1 MRRACALFLLL
12 AASCAR
18 CGSPR
23 SAAAAEELLPLHP
36 SGAVVTAPLGA
47 LAAHFAALSDRVA
60 SLPGGELL
68 GELRKGMTAQLG
80 FDPLTRDGLLSAG
93 VDPQRGAAV
102 ALIEAQPRPEWTVAL
117 PLSNP
122 TIFIQTIQR
131 LLVERLGFAPVAGP
145 PTHAKLFE
153 RNGQRLAL
161 DVVRGYGLIARGADP
176 AALVAE
182 RKLEESLAQSA
193 GFAAAR
199 QKLGAQDVVV
209 WAPFG
214 SALPKRYTARTLPGD
229 VALSLQGAEKGLGLR
244 LLAQLPQ
251 ADAAQAS
258 AALPGGGA
266 ALFDL
271 LPGDAPLRARL
282 GVAPAQ
288 LLAMLRGDAR
298 TAAML
303 DKLKGVDA
311 VFAALLPGAVVSL
324 GVARNASIA
333 GAVDY
338 GLDWRRKSPFDT
350 VQLVALAQAADGP
363 RVLAALE
370 VLARQLPDL
379 GAKVE
384 RGDAAAGPSREGRSP
399 GSGDFQ
405 ITYAGGKG
413 ARFGVRQIDGK
424 PVAYLLGGAL
434 KPEDLRATPRPANP
448 EAAAL
453 YADPGA
459 AARADFGKLAAQ
471 VHALPDTT
479 YGSGPQSY
487 VTRSVVAQVID
498 PLRPLR
504 LTLGLQAQPDSLG
517 ATLDVEITAP

>member
-18 CGSPR
+18 CGAPA
-23 SAAAAEELLPLHP
+23 SAASAEELLPPHP

-47 LAAHFAALSDRVA
+47 LVQHFAALSDRVA

-68 GELRKGMTAQLG
+68 GELRKGLTAQLG

-117 PLSNP
+117 PLVNP
-122 TIFIQTIQR
+122 DLFIQTIQR
-131 LLVERLGFAPVAGP
+131 LLVERLGFAPAAGP

-153 RNGQRLAL
+153 RNGQRLAVE
-161 DVVRGYGLIARGADP
+161 VVRGYGLIARGADP

-182 RKLEESLAQSA
+182 RKVQESLAQSA
-193 GFAAAR
+193 GLLLAR
-199 QKLGAQDVVV
+199 QKLGAQDLVV
-209 WAPFG
+209 WAPAG

-229 VALSLQGAEKGLGLR
+229 VALSLQGAETGLALR

-251 ADAAQAS
+251 AEAARAA
-258 AALPGGGA
+258 AALPGGGS

-271 LPGDAPLRARL
+271 LPGNAPLRARL

-288 LLAMLRGDAR
+288 LLALLRDDPR
-298 TAAML
+298 LSPTL
-303 DKLKGVDA
+303 DKLKSVDA
-311 VFAALLPGAVVSL
+311 VFAALLPGAAFSL

-333 GAVDY
+333 EAVDY

-363 RVLAALE
+363 RLLLALE
-370 VLARQLPDL
+370 ALAKELPAL
-379 GAKVE
+379 GARVE
-384 RGDAAAGPSREGRSP
+384 RGPA
-399 GSGDFQ
+399 DFQ

-413 ARFGVRQIDGK
+413 ARFGLRQIDGK
-424 PVAYLLGGAL
+424 PVAFLLGGDL
-434 KPEDLRATPRPANP
+434 KPEDLRALPRPVNP

-459 AARADFGKLAAQ
+459 AARVDFGKLAAE

-479 YGSGPQSY
+479 YGTGPQSY

-504 LTLGLQAQPDSLG
+504 LTFGVQAQPDFLG
-517 ATLDVEITAP
+517 ATLDVEIAAP